1 MSAYRNL
8 VDGFL
13 HLLGVNVERQGLPGV
28 EQIASARGL
37 FDASRTTANSSASAT
52 TGCPATRAIWARTF
66 RYTST
71 VSARTL
77 DAASIAVATGS
88 TCWAAGSAGRIAA
101 LMPLTRGFDNLF
113 IAADDD
119 FAGRRAL
126 QRAREIRPDV
136 VHLKFANS
144 ADANETIRQSGA
156 DTITASIDASFN
168 GERAAVTSHLKD
180 AA

>member
-1 MSAYRNL
+1 M
-8 VDGFL
+8 
-13 HLLGVNVERQGLPGV
+13 LGPSQGEPIIVHDNPERLD
-28 EQIASARGL
+28 L
-37 FDASRTTANSSASAT
+37 FISE
-52 TGCPATRAIWARTF
+52 GIE
-66 RYTST
+66 
-71 VSARTL
+71 

-126 QRAREIRPDV
+126 QRAREMRPDV
-136 VHLKFANS
+136 VHLKFANG

>member
-1 MSAYRNL
+1 MIN
-8 VDGFL
+8 
-13 HLLGVNVERQGLPGV
+13 
-28 EQIASARGL
+28 
-37 FDASRTTANSSASAT
+37 
-52 TGCPATRAIWARTF
+52 CPAIMITRFGGVGPVTGIHLTRLRADGTGKADVEKPKIMLGPSQGEPIIVHDNPERLDLF
-66 RYTST
+66 ISEGIE
-71 VSARTL
+71 

-126 QRAREIRPDV
+126 RRAGEIRPDV
-136 VHLKFANS
+136 VHLKFANG
-144 ADANETIRQSGA
+144 ADANEMIRQSGA

-168 GERAAVTSHLKD
+168 RGRAAVTSHLKD